1 MKKSTLLIVRKSIII
16 LTIIALYSSMAYS
29 QEPRW
34 KWARSAG
41 EAEVQHSVTDSL
53 GNTIV
58 LGKFETASMMFGS
71 IEVTGITGIESN
83 NLYLVKY
90 NSVGRVLW
98 AVSFYG
104 SDPYTALKPV
114 KLAVNQRGEILV
126 MGTSSNTPDLHIGD
140 ATLTFSSINQDV
152 FTAKFYKT
160 GRLLWARAAQTEGSG
175 GPSSTGT
182 DAAID
187 NQGSIYVTGYFAAST
202 ITFGTQTL
210 MGDSTDSKLFLV
222 KYAPNGIVEWAKTN
236 QSGPLGIANTYGR
249 FIAIHDDNIYLTGNY
264 NGNKSVIFG
273 SDTLNLWMGD
283 NIFLAKFT
291 SIGNF
296 EWVNSY
302 GNDLND
308 VPDKLQTDNDGNI
321 YLTGAFNSTEIDFEG
336 MPALNSGA
344 NYDIFITKLDPEGN
358 PLWVNSINSQLI
370 SLKVWY
376 GNNTKTNID
385 NENNFYVVA
394 EYMGASVLYNSFLR
408 DNAEE
413 GTRDII
419 IIKVDGNSGD
429 VIWAQ
434 PGNSQGENVFNS
446 VVFDKESSIYLT
458 GNVNVDPLIYK
469 DIDASNAIV
478 TDTVGNGGF
487 YIIKIDASGAIKYAR
502 AKVNA
507 LDNVMTGVNLSVD
520 PFGNL
525 YLTGTF
531 AGTGTNLDNI
541 PVSSPTDAGIYTAK
555 FSYVT
560 DISGHVL
567 DEAGSPVTTGYV
579 KLYGFTWFQ
588 RSPLSDSVRIAG
600 DGTYLFTD
608 IPLGRYI
615 IFAKPR
621 IADYP
626 FSAQTYYPSALYWE
640 DAEPILVTSALPLT
654 GRDIIVNS
662 LQERTGTAFM
672 GGEIYEADTTSVFKS
687 SESLLKKVIKEV
699 DVILAGGR
707 LKSDYEVIAVT
718 QTDENGDFAFYNID
732 DGDYSIIADIPG
744 LPHEEMY
751 YVTVSGGEF
760 ISNLDYLV
768 GEEYLTRGQ
777 GGYTGVAGKDIK
789 PDDNLKVM
797 PNPNSG
803 CFYICLENIS
813 TDTPV
818 SVEIFNSAGQFVYE
832 YVISNP
838 SSANLLD
845 IENIS
850 AGVYILKTAVN
861 GKLYEKKLIIR

>member
-1 MKKSTLLIVRKSIII
+1 MKKSTLIVRKSLII
-16 LTIIALYSSMAYS
+16 LTVITLCSLMVYS
-29 QEPRW
+29 QDPRW

-90 NSVGRVLW
+90 NSVGRALW

-104 SDPYTALKPV
+104 SDPYTSLKPV

-126 MGTSSNTPDLHIGD
+126 MGTSGNTPDLHIGD
-140 ATLTFSSINQDV
+140 ATLTFTNTNQDV

-160 GRLLWARAAQTEGSG
+160 GRLLWARTARTEGSI
-175 GPSSTGT
+175 GPYSAGT
-182 DAAID
+182 DAVID
-187 NQGSIYVTGYFAAST
+187 DEGSVYVTGYFVAST
-202 ITFGTQTL
+202 IRFGIQTL
-210 MGDSTDSKLFLV
+210 TGDSLDNKLFLV

-236 QSGPLGIANTYGR
+236 QSGTLGIANTYGR

-264 NGNKSVIFG
+264 SGNKAIIFG
-273 SDTLNLWMGD
+273 SDSLNIWGGD
-283 NIFLAKFT
+283 NIFLVKFT

-296 EWVNSY
+296 EWVKSY

-308 VPDKLQTDNDGNI
+308 APDKLQTDNDGNI
-321 YLTGAFNSTEIDFEG
+321 YLTGTFNSTDIDFSG
-336 MPALNSGA
+336 IPAVNSGTF
-344 NYDIFITKLDPEGN
+344 YDIFIAKLDPDGN
-358 PLWVNSINSQLI
+358 PIWVQSINSQLT
-370 SLKVWY
+370 SLKVNY
-376 GNNTKTNID
+376 GDNTKTNID

-394 EYMGASVLYNSFLR
+394 EYMGASVLLNLFLR

-419 IIKVDGNSGD
+419 IIKMDGNNGD
-429 VIWAQ
+429 LMWAQ
-434 PGNSQGENVFNS
+434 PGNSPGENVFNS
-446 VVFDKESSIYLT
+446 VVFDRESNVYLT
-458 GNVNVDPLIYK
+458 GNVNLDPLVYK
-469 DIDASNAIV
+469 GFDATNATV

-487 YIIKIDASGAIKYAR
+487 YIIKIDASGVIKYAR

-507 LDNVMTGVNLSVD
+507 ADNFMNGVNLSVD

-531 AGTGTNLDNI
+531 AGVGTNLDNI

-567 DEAGSPVTTGYV
+567 DEEGGPVTSGYV

-588 RSPLSDSVRIAG
+588 RSPLSDSVRIEG

-621 IADYP
+621 LADYP

-654 GRDIIVNS
+654 DKDIIINT
-662 LQERTGTAFM
+662 LQEKTGTAFM
-672 GGEIYEADTTSVFKS
+672 GGEIYEADTTNVFKS

-718 QTDENGDFAFYNID
+718 QTDENGDFAFYNIN

-751 YVTVSGGEF
+751 YVTVSGGQF

-768 GEEYLTRGQ
+768 GEEYLTKGE
-777 GGYTGVAGKDIK
+777 GGYTGIADNNTK
-789 PDDNLKVM
+789 PDENLKIM

-803 CFYICLENIS
+803 CFYICLENVS

-818 SVEIFNSAGQFVYE
+818 SVEIFNGAGQYVYKH
-832 YVISNP
+832 VISSP

-845 IENIS
+845 IDNIS
-850 AGVYILKTAVN
+850 AGVYILKAAVN
-861 GKLYEKKLIIR
+861 GKMYEKKLIIR